1 MTRHGTRMAMAQPPT
16 LRFLSLFVPDLAA
29 ATQRYQAVFGVAPTT
44 DDGVAPSPHPCAAAG
59 PVVFDLGGVKL
70 ALYQCDGR
78 TTHPGDVGIG
88 LHTDGP
94 PGVTAK
100 QAREHQGQ
108 VFFGP
113 QELAG
118 DGREMAIFMLPD
130 RHFFEVIGSTDD
142 EG

>member
-1 MTRHGTRMAMAQPPT
+1 MAQPPC

-29 ATQRYQAVFGVAPTT
+29 ATQRYEAVFGVSPQT
-44 DDGVAPSPHPCAAAG
+44 DDRDAPSPHPYASSG

-88 LHTDGP
+88 LEVDGTP
-94 PGVTAK
+94 DGIAE
-100 QAREHQGQ
+100 QARQHRGQ

-113 QELAG
+113 QPRAG
-118 DGREMAIFMLPD
+118 DGRRMAVFMLPD
-130 RHFFEVIGSTDD
+130 RHFFEVIGSADD
-142 EG
+142 DR

>member
-1 MTRHGTRMAMAQPPT
+1 MPQPPH

-29 ATQRYQAVFGVAPTT
+29 ASQRYEAIFGVPPLAADTAP
-44 DDGVAPSPHPCAAAG
+44 PSPHPYAAAG

-88 LHTDGP
+88 LHTDEP
-94 PGVTAK
+94 PAVVSVPAAEQG
-100 QAREHQGQ
+100 GQ

-113 QELAG
+113 RQLTG
-118 DGREMAIFMLPD
+118 DDRSLAIFMLPD
-130 RHFFEVIGSTDD
+130 RHFFEVIGPVAG
-142 EG
+142 EP

>member
-1 MTRHGTRMAMAQPPT
+1 MAPPPS

-29 ATQRYQAVFGVAPTT
+29 ATERYQAVFGVAPQA
-44 DDGVAPSPHPCAAAG
+44 DDSVAPSPHPYASAG

-78 TTHPGDVGIG
+78 ITHPGDVGIG
-88 LHTDGP
+88 LQGDEP
-94 PGVTAK
+94 PDATAER
-100 QAREHQGQ
+100 ARQHQGQ

-113 QELAG
+113 QQLAG

-130 RHFFEVIGSTDD
+130 RHFFEVMGSADGD
-142 EG
+142 R